1 MCGTRWC
8 RTGFALGDA
17 DRVALGLALGDAD
30 HDEGA
35 LGFALGDAELGLHC
49 RGLHWVVMLMERH

>member
-8 RTGFALGDA
+8 RTGFPLGDA

-30 HDEGA
+30 HDEDA
-35 LGFALGDAELGLHC
+35 LGFALGDAELGLHW
-49 RGLHWVVMLMERH
+49 GLHWVMLMERH